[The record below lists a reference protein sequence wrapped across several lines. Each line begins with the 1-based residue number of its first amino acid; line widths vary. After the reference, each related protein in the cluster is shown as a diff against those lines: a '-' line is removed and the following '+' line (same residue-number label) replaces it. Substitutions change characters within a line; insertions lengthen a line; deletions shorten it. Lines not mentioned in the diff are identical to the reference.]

1 MQKERFAH
9 LIAHAGPIAPEGVEK
24 YIADLAPRA
33 HCRLFDHSILEKV
46 IADNGVPESHAAQ
59 LWQALD
65 VIEADAELVELSQIL
80 CQDAVRSHNRC
91 TACEFDAPVPECLS
105 GFPQKAF
112 AFLFA
117 LACVEEGRA
126 ALRRRGV
133 PEKYDADIPERMIR
147 KQLRK
152 FMQTGD
158 ISFDDYGW
166 DIGFYCCAIFFLD
179 RFYFIPYMVSEPE
192 AWKNMRT
199 GAVVALWPGD
209 ARVRLDGQLDGV
221 NGISDPC
228 AVTTVYTETETSVT
242 AHPVD
247 PAGYIRLAPVTLD
260 KSEWRKALGEGDLL
274 IGLHIPGGE
283 GYTPERVRSSCTEAL
298 AFYDRYFPELPVKG
312 VWSESWLFD
321 PGLAA
326 VLPPESRIL
335 QVQRQFYCYPT
346 MEGEEM
352 IKYEVFG
359 TDKIDLDSAERR
371 TSLQRNVVS
380 AWRSGAHFHTTGV
393 FLLREDVPQVGSA
406 PYRH

>member
-33 HCRLFDHSILEKV
+33 HSRLFDHSILEKV

-91 TACEFDAPVPECLS
+91 TACEFEAPVPECLS

-158 ISFDDYGW
+158 ISFDDYVIYLARDYYKTYSAAQMEADWHDEFVGVEAEFAGDVNDYINMKTAEVRKDY
-166 DIGFYCCAIFFLD
+166 DI
-179 RFYFIPYMVSEPE
+179 V
-192 AWKNMRT
+192 
-199 GAVVALWPGD
+199 
-209 ARVRLDGQLDGV
+209 
-221 NGISDPC
+221 
-228 AVTTVYTETETSVT
+228 
-242 AHPVD
+242 
-247 PAGYIRLAPVTLD
+247 
-260 KSEWRKALGEGDLL
+260 
-274 IGLHIPGGE
+274 
-283 GYTPERVRSSCTEAL
+283 
-298 AFYDRYFPELPVKG
+298 
-312 VWSESWLFD
+312 
-321 PGLAA
+321 
-326 VLPPESRIL
+326 IL
-335 QVQRQFYCYPT
+335 
-346 MEGEEM
+346 MG
-352 IKYEVFG
+352 
-359 TDKIDLDSAERR
+359 
-371 TSLQRNVVS
+371 
-380 AWRSGAHFHTTGV
+380 
-393 FLLREDVPQVGSA
+393 
-406 PYRH
+406 